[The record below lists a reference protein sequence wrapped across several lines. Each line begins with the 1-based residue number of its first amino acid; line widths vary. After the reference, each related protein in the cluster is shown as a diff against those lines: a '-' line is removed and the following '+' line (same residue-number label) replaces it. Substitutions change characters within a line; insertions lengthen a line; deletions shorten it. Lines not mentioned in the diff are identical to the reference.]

1 MSAAGPSGFLDAL
14 RAVRD
19 GLAELGRPWMVIGG
33 VAVIASGV
41 PRYTAD
47 IDATLSAPDESP
59 ERLIAALRP
68 HGIVPRLDDAVTFAR
83 ERQVLLLRH
92 EPSGVPLDISLAL
105 LPFEEEALAAAHEAD
120 YAGVPVRLPRVDDL
134 IIYKLVASRPRD
146 IDDVERL
153 LALHG
158 PTLDLPRLR
167 QIVGEFAQALDDQ
180 ERPAA
185 LARLLRGAGLA

>member
-1 MSAAGPSGFLDAL
+1 MSAPGGPGFLEAL

-19 GLAELGRPWMVIGG
+19 GLADLGLPWMVIGG

-41 PRYTAD
+41 PRYTVD

-59 ERLIAALRP
+59 ERIIAVLRP
-68 HGIVPRLDDAVTFAR
+68 HGIVPRLEDAVGFAR
-83 ERQVLLLRH
+83 QRHVLLLRH
-92 EPSGVPLDISLAL
+92 EPSGVPLDISLAW
-105 LPFEEEALAAAHEAD
+105 LPFEREALAAAHDAD

-158 PTLDLPRLR
+158 PALDLARLQR
-167 QIVGEFAQALDDQ
+167 IIGEFAEALDDQ
-180 ERPAA
+180 ERPAT
-185 LARLLRGAGLA
+185 LTRLLRQAGLT